1 MTHTFAG
8 TATPYV
14 VDFAYN
20 MGPAAWTQT
29 TTYPGGRSVTRSYD
43 KRFRIGGVNGGASIG
58 ADWSYD
64 LADRRTGAALG
75 NGIASLFEYDDNGRL
90 THLKHAVSGNPIREL
105 GYGYDAVGNR
115 VYKEDLVN
123 STRSE
128 FYEYDN
134 RDRLRHACT
143 TAHQ

>member
-1 MTHTFAG
+1 MQVDLGYDGMGRLDSETHTFAG

-43 KRFRIGGVNGGASIG
+43 ERFRIGGVNGGANVG

-75 NGIASLFEYDDNGRL
+75 NGIGSLFEYDDNGRM
-90 THLKHAVSGNPIREL
+90 THLKHAISGNPIYEL
-105 GYGYDAVGNR
+105 GYGYDAVG
-115 VYKEDLVN
+115 
-123 STRSE
+123 
-128 FYEYDN
+128 
-134 RDRLRHACT
+134 RLPEGVHTMDGVGRF
-143 TAHQ
+143 